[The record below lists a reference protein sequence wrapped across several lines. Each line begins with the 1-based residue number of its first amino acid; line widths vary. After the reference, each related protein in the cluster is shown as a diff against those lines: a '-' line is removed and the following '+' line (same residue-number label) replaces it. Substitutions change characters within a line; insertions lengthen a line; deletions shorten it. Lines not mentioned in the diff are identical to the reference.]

1 MCTLSFYPKPT
12 EKGAFILT
20 FSRDE
25 QPNRSSVEVVKDAQ
39 RGVIFPKDVLHGG
52 SWLAMSERTGRVTC
66 LLNGAFKLH
75 ERQLPY
81 RKSRGLVLLESFD
94 YDEPIDFCEQY
105 NFHNIEP
112 FTMLL
117 LENKQFIELR
127 WDGLK
132 RHIRLLSQ
140 SIPQIWSSFTLYDP
154 SVQSRRKRWFYDFLD
169 KNLGYAHPDDIW
181 QFHKT
186 EQKDDP
192 ENGILM
198 RRPSGVQTVSLTQ
211 LIISNQSQTI
221 KFQYNELGN
230 KNTDRRQIVF
240 GHAAVLDT
248 EGVC

>member
-1 MCTLSFYPKPT
+1 
-12 EKGAFILT
+12 
-20 FSRDE
+20 
-25 QPNRSSVEVVKDAQ
+25 
-39 RGVIFPKDVLHGG
+39 
-52 SWLAMSERTGRVTC
+52 
-66 LLNGAFKLH
+66 
-75 ERQLPY
+75 
-81 RKSRGLVLLESFD
+81 VLLESFD